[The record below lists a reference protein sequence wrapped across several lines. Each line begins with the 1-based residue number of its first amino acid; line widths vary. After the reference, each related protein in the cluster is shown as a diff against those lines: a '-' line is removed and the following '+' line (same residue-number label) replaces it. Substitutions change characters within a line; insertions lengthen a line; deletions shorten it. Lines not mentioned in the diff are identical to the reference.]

1 MLPMTESGSRTPTSA
16 ASPRKPLLQPDRL
29 RKMAIFVLVAAAPPL
44 IAVGLIFGFPAAEA
58 AVFGVL
64 IAFLNMIMGGT
75 RLALAAAVGVI
86 LFTPVSLA
94 CGTTPLAGA
103 AIMAMVCLAVGTSAG
118 WGLQRG
124 LTMVPLAIAYL
135 LISPPSIDGHAP
147 DPSSTAYLLSVT
159 AVMGISTLLP
169 LAALSFLMRDR
180 VAPRPTGNSS
190 ADSIEYAVI
199 ISALTAIA
207 TGAVLALR
215 PGPNSFWLVLT
226 LLAIVQVGPQA
237 TLRKTVSRS
246 GGTLLGAAVAVVLVI
261 LILIP
266 SSTAILV
273 FGLIALLLTLTFA
286 GGSSYWLYTAC
297 LTPTIIMLSGAS
309 AAESVAE
316 ARVIYTLIGAGLA
329 LVAFSIAVIVRR
341 FGAHQP
347 ASSPMPST

>member
-1 MLPMTESGSRTPTSA
+1 
-16 ASPRKPLLQPDRL
+16 
-29 RKMAIFVLVAAAPPL
+29 MAIFVLVAAAPPL

-103 AIMAMVCLAVGTSAG
+103 AIMAVVCLAVGTSAG

-124 LTMVPLAIAYL
+124 LTMVPLASAYL

-147 DPSSTAYLLSVT
+147 EPSSTAYLLSVT

-180 VAPRPTGNSS
+180 VAPRPTGNSR

-246 GGTLLGAAVAVVLVI
+246 GGTLLGAAIAVVLG
-261 LILIP
+261 ILIP
-266 SSTAILV
+266 NSTAILV

-329 LVAFSIAVIVRR
+329 LVAFSIALVVRR

>member
-1 MLPMTESGSRTPTSA
+1 VLPMTESGSRTPTSA

-103 AIMAMVCLAVGTSAG
+103 AIMAVVCLAVGTSAG

-147 DPSSTAYLLSVT
+147 EPSSTAYLLSVT

-180 VAPRPTGNSS
+180 VAPRPTGNSR

-261 LILIP
+261 LIP
-266 SSTAILV
+266 NSTAILV

-329 LVAFSIAVIVRR
+329 LVAFSIALVVRR

>member
-103 AIMAMVCLAVGTSAG
+103 AIMAVVCLAVGTSAG

-147 DPSSTAYLLSVT
+147 EPSSTAYLLSVT

-180 VAPRPTGNSS
+180 VAPRPTGNSR

-261 LILIP
+261 LIP
-266 SSTAILV
+266 NSTAILV

-329 LVAFSIAVIVRR
+329 LVAFSIALVVRR

>member
-1 MLPMTESGSRTPTSA
+1 
-16 ASPRKPLLQPDRL
+16 
-29 RKMAIFVLVAAAPPL
+29 MAIFVLVAAAPPL

-103 AIMAMVCLAVGTSAG
+103 AIMAVVCLAVGTSAG

-147 DPSSTAYLLSVT
+147 EPSSTAYLLSVT

-180 VAPRPTGNSS
+180 VAPRPTGNSR

-261 LILIP
+261 LIP
-266 SSTAILV
+266 NSTAILV

-329 LVAFSIAVIVRR
+329 LVAFSIALVVRR

>member
-29 RKMAIFVLVAAAPPL
+29 RNMAIFVLVAAAPPL

-103 AIMAMVCLAVGTSAG
+103 GIMAVVCLAVGTSAG

-147 DPSSTAYLLSVT
+147 EPSSTAYLLSVT

-180 VAPRPTGNSS
+180 VAPRPTGNSR

-261 LILIP
+261 LIP
-266 SSTAILV
+266 NSTAILV

-329 LVAFSIAVIVRR
+329 LVAFSIALVVRR